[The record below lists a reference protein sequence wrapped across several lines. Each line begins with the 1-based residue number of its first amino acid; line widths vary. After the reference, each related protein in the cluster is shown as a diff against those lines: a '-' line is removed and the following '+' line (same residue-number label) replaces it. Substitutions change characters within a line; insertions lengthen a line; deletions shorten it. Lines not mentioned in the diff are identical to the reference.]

1 MVNEP
6 ESPESQSP
14 DTASSDTATAGMLA
28 LVDDVSRAVSE
39 EAGASDGPRMC
50 QRVVDAV
57 GDAFDLPTGWVYLF
71 DRDTGEPKLAAAR
84 GLPPVFQEE
93 PDRWEGVCWCVELL
107 LTPHGPDDPAGNVDR
122 IRCSRLQGIATGEA
136 AGITHHTSVPLTAAG
151 RRVGVMNV
159 ARADWQPVDERD
171 LAALTMIGRLL
182 AVGVAGLQVQ
192 DGVIAAAVAADR
204 VRVAQELHDTT
215 MQALTGVTLNLDV
228 AATQLERDPA
238 AAAERLE
245 RGAQLA
251 QQALDETR
259 AAIDGLHIRAA
270 ESGGLAAAVG
280 RVADEFTRT
289 SGIPVVREITLD
301 TSPLPPALEHGLLR
315 VVSEGLHN
323 VVKHAEAT
331 EARIVLRR
339 RGQRV
344 SLILEDNGRGF
355 EPSHAEATPHGYG
368 LQSMRIRV
376 RLLGGRFRLK
386 TAPGAGTRVEVSL
399 GIDGG

>member
-1 MVNEP
+1 MNEP
-6 ESPESQSP
+6 PTRSQ
-14 DTASSDTATAGMLA
+14 ATGSTPPPRTLE
-28 LVDDVSRAVSE
+28 LVDEVSRALSE
-39 EAGASDGPRMC
+39 EAGASDGAQMC

-71 DRDTGEPKLAAAR
+71 DRETGEPRLAAAR
-84 GLPPVFQEE
+84 GLPPVFREE

-107 LTPHGPDDPAGNVDR
+107 LTPQSPDDPAGNVDR
-122 IRCSRLQGIATGEA
+122 IRCSRLQGIEEGEA

-159 ARADWQPVDERD
+159 ARGDWQPVNDRD
-171 LAALTMIGRLL
+171 LAVLTMIGRLL
-182 AVGVAGLQVQ
+182 AAGVVGWQVQ
-192 DGVIAAAVAADR
+192 DGVVTAALAADR
-204 VRVAQELHDTT
+204 VRVAQELHDTA

-228 AATQLERDPA
+228 AAAQLDSDPA

-245 RGAQLA
+245 RGAQLT

-259 AAIDGLHIRAA
+259 AAIDGLHLRAT
-270 ESGGLAAAVG
+270 EGSGLAAAVG
-280 RVADEFTRT
+280 RVADEFTQT
-289 SGIPVVREITLD
+289 YGIPVRREITLD
-301 TSPLPPALEHGLLR
+301 ATPLPPAIEHGLLR

-331 EARIVLRR
+331 EARLVLRR

-344 SLILEDNGRGF
+344 SLILEDDGRGF
-355 EPSHAEATPHGYG
+355 DPSNAEATPHGYG

-386 TAPGAGTRVEVSL
+386 TGPGAGTRVEVSL
-399 GIDGG
+399 GIDG

>member
-1 MVNEP
+1 VNDP
-6 ESPESQSP
+6 QTRSQGAG
-14 DTASSDTATAGMLA
+14 TAPPPGTLELLDE
-28 LVDDVSRAVSE
+28 VSRALSE
-39 EAGASDGPRMC
+39 EAGASDDSQMC

-71 DRDTGEPKLAAAR
+71 DRETGEPRLAAAR

-107 LTPHGPDDPAGNVDR
+107 LTPLGPDDPAGNVDR
-122 IRCSRLQGIATGEA
+122 IRCSRLQGIGAGEA

-151 RRVGVMNV
+151 RQVGVMNL
-159 ARADWQPVDERD
+159 ARGDWQPVNDRD
-171 LAALTMIGRLL
+171 LAVLIMVGRLL
-182 AVGVAGLQVQ
+182 AAGVVGRQEQ
-192 DGVIAAAVAADR
+192 DGVVAAALAADR
-204 VRVAQELHDTT
+204 MRVAQELHDTA

-228 AATQLERDPA
+228 AAAQLESDPV

-259 AAIDGLHIRAA
+259 AAIAGLHLRAT

-280 RVADEFTRT
+280 RVADEFTQT
-289 SGIPVVREITLD
+289 YGIPVKREISLD
-301 TSPLPPALEHGLLR
+301 ASPLPPAIEHGLLR

-331 EARIVLRR
+331 EARLVLRR

-344 SLILEDNGRGF
+344 TLILEDDGRGF
-355 EPSHAEATPHGYG
+355 DPSSAEATPHGYG

-399 GIDGG
+399 GIDG